1 MAYKTYDIIFVSMTD
16 PATDARTLNIIN
28 YLSSVGMSIL
38 YVAVDSSQPNLPAG
52 VAFIPIKLQ
61 ENRVYRQ
68 ISEFKRHV
76 ANLEI
81 NGRNVWASDLYVLPA
96 ASKIAKRSYA
106 KLIYDSREIYSAL
119 GPLSRQ
125 KLKQLVITYLEKYYI
140 RYVHHFVVSGDLD
153 AQYLKKHFR
162 TKKPFSLVMNLPYS
176 KDKIDSDII
185 RREFNISTDIKII
198 LYQGMI
204 LEGRGLL
211 PALNALKHL
220 DNAVLA
226 IAGEGSYKVEFEQF
240 IKSKNMQNRVIFIGK
255 IEYKD
260 LHKWT
265 CAADIG
271 IVYIEPISFS
281 YELALPNKL
290 FEYAM
295 AELPSLVSDLPAMR
309 QILEEYQIGELLPIN
324 ADEKLFAEKCSLLLG
339 NASQYKNECKK
350 AVLKYH
356 YAAQHTTISEIF
368 K

>member
-1 MAYKTYDIIFVSMTD
+1 MADKTYDIIFISMTD

-28 YLSSVGMSIL
+28 YLSSVGKSIL
-38 YVAVDSSQPNLPAG
+38 YVAVNSSQPNLPDG
-52 VAFIPIKLQ
+52 VEFIPIQLQ
-61 ENRVYRQ
+61 GKRVYRQ
-68 ISEFKRHV
+68 ISEFKRQATELKV
-76 ANLEI
+76 NC
-81 NGRNVWASDLYVLPA
+81 RNIWASDFYVLPA
-96 ASKIAKRSYA
+96 ASQIARRCFA

-119 GPLSRQ
+119 GPLSNQ

-140 RYVHHFVVSGDLD
+140 RYVNHFVVSGDLD

-162 TKKPFSLVMNLPYS
+162 TKKPFSLVMNLPYAKEKKES
-176 KDKIDSDII
+176 NII
-185 RREFNISTDIKII
+185 RREFNIPADTKII

-204 LEGRGLL
+204 LKGRGLL
-211 PALNALKHL
+211 PTLNALKHL
-220 DNAVLA
+220 DSTVLV
-226 IAGEGSYKVEFEQF
+226 IAGEGSYKEEFEQTV
-240 IKSKNMQNRVIFIGK
+240 ILENMQKRVVFIGK
-255 IEYKD
+255 IDYKD
-260 LHKWT
+260 LHTWT

-295 AELPSLVSDLPAMR
+295 AELPSIVSDLPAMR
-309 QILEEYQIGELLPIN
+309 QVLEEYQIGELLPIN

-368 K
+368 D